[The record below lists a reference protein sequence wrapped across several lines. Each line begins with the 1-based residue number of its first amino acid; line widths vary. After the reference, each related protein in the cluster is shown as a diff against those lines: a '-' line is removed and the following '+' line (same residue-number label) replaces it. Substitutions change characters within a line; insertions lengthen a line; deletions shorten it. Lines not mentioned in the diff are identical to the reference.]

1 MTMYDI
7 LKMELGYNVDV
18 SQANP
23 ILLDGEVKSHY
34 EEYDIYEDE
43 ERDFCKIYV
52 TYADDA
58 VKEYPFLLGGQFIW
72 LFYKWRN
79 NKIEQWFLDVIE

>member
-18 SQANP
+18 SQVNP
-23 ILLDGEVKSHY
+23 ILLDSEVKSHCESY
-34 EEYDIYEDE
+34 VIDEDE
-43 ERDFCKIYV
+43 ERDFCNISA

-58 VKEYPFLLGGQFIW
+58 VKEYPFLLGGQFNW
-72 LFYKWRN
+72 QFYKWRN
-79 NKIEQWFLDVIE
+79 NEIEQWILDVIE